1 MGKKYKRIRY
11 RQLSDGSL
19 LTPNFEG
26 TYEIIRGVI
35 KDNVVYI
42 FTLDNIQLFYQVC
55 LDLDEA
61 KMLMR
66 EQLPFYGVEFLDE
79 K

>member
-1 MGKKYKRIRY
+1 MTKIYKRIRY

-26 TYEIIRGVI
+26 TYDVIRGVI
-35 KDNVVYI
+35 KDNTVYI
-42 FTLDNIQLFYQVC
+42 YTLDNIQLFVRVC
-55 LDLDEA
+55 EDLNEA
-61 KMLMR
+61 KKLMR
-66 EQLPFYGVEFLDE
+66 EQLPFFGVEFLDE